1 MGHITKHGQRIEAA
15 CLWTLESSLGPRQYH
30 ATKCQ
35 CCCRQSEVA
44 VDARQSS
51 NSRCGRCNRVVAA
64 CAPGPSRIPNASLPV
79 PRLIWSS
86 PCVVAIHLA
95 EQPAIASIQY
105 VRLASDHCLI
115 SFFKKN
121 IASSDGLRGG
131 IVAGWVWVWSCGRRP
146 TWEVEREGSRLL
158 TKRRLFSGRRRAART
173 IIG

>member
-1 MGHITKHGQRIEAA
+1 MQYNSIAPGHRIEAA
-15 CLWTLESSLGPRQYH
+15 CLWILESSLGPRQYH

-95 EQPAIASIQY
+95 GQPAIASIQY

-115 SFFKKN
+115 SFFKKKHCL
-121 IASSDGLRGG
+121 I
-131 IVAGWVWVWSCGRRP
+131 GWPTRRY
-146 TWEVEREGSRLL
+146 
-158 TKRRLFSGRRRAART
+158 SGRLGVGVDDVRRGRKREKTAGGSQNAGLSR
-173 IIG
+173 